1 MIESLY
7 KSVELLHIF
16 FLFMSIQLLKKIK
29 INKRESSKLNKLH
42 NITSDIKIYENELD
56 TLIKCS
62 KTF

>member
-1 MIESLY
+1 
-7 KSVELLHIF
+7 
-16 FLFMSIQLLKKIK
+16 MSIQLLKKIK